1 MQLALLFAGHAV
13 CSSTLTLLNKGI
25 AVTVHAPWLV
35 VLLQCAGS
43 AVCSLIIDTRLKSM
57 RRIELRTLLP
67 NVWIAFLFTLCLVS
81 SISTLRR
88 VHVPMAVVGKNL
100 TPFLT
105 AMMEVLLPGSPP
117 LSSQTLIGLII
128 GTLGGII
135 YLIGDA
141 NTTAYGILLCVLNAF
156 VVALTAISE
165 KRVTTKKEQ
174 SPLGLC
180 FLRNALAVPFLAVFV
195 CADYRASYAA
205 WHVLMDARPLLYV
218 QMLLTAF
225 ISAISGMFLFHLQL
239 RVTATTTQVASLCY
253 KLATTLMSL
262 LLFPASLND
271 IGLVA
276 FSGYALSTLS
286 ISIYMFSK

>member
-1 MQLALLFAGHAV
+1 MALLFVGHAL

-43 AVCSLIIDTRLKSM
+43 AACSLIIDTRLKSM
-57 RRIELRTLLP
+57 RRIELKALLP

-88 VHVPMAVVGKNL
+88 VHIPMAVVGKNL

-105 AMMEVLLPGSPP
+105 AMMEVFVPGSPP
-117 LSSQTLIGLII
+117 MSLQTLIGLII
-128 GTLGGII
+128 GTLGGAI

-141 NTTAYGILLCVLNAF
+141 NTTAYGILLSLLNAG

-165 KRVTTKKEQ
+165 KQVTTKREQ

-180 FLRNALAVPFLAVFV
+180 FLRNALAVPFLAMFV
-195 CADYRASYAA
+195 CADLRASYEA
-205 WHVLMDARPLLYV
+205 WHVILHSGPLFYV

-225 ISAISGMFLFHLQL
+225 ISAISGTLLFQLQL

-262 LLFPASLND
+262 VLFPASLND

-276 FSGYALSTLS
+276 LTGYVLSTVS
-286 ISIYMFSK
+286 ISIYMFTK